1 MKRLLAIALAASLP
15 AVPAAGADPKVD
27 EAYAKAQDQLVKGK
41 TEEAVKTMQKLVDS
55 RPGPEAY
62 SFQGLILERASTL
75 DEAGAAYAKGAD
87 LGSGAP
93 KAEAMAMHANYLL
106 RTGPAKAAIARA
118 EQAVQVAA
126 TPATLAALARAQAR
140 VDPTKALESADK
152 AVAAGANADTHQ
164 ARAVALLAL
173 GRNDDAAAAARKAIE
188 LDARSGRAHATLA
201 AALVAAGKATEGL
214 TSARKGVELDPN
226 SAEAHA
232 ILGSAILASDPKL
245 WNDAIG
251 EAQDGA
257 FKNPKNP
264 EIQMIVGKVFEADG
278 RFDQAA
284 AAYRKALESDPEFS
298 SARSVLINAQFRK
311 GDLDGALTE
320 AKKLAAAAPS
330 SGDAQLLLGELLLR
344 KNEFDAA
351 VAPLQKAVQ
360 LLPGSANAHAYLAR
374 AYHSTGKVK
383 EAVAEYAKAVQS
395 DPSNADLRSNYG
407 LALSQVGQDAQAVEE
422 LKKVVATPGYKNT
435 AGYTNLGFVYRSIE
449 PPRNEEAIAAYKKA
463 LELDPKNAQA
473 ALGLAWVYLNAKRY
487 ADSIAACKQA
497 MQIDTG
503 LSPACNQTMAWAYLS
518 NKQFKEA
525 REALTAADKAG
536 AGNAKLDALLD
547 RLEKA
552 PAGADSEAALAEVDQ
567 ARAAQARQQAQLEQI
582 ERDTRDPNPSNRIRG
597 ARTLVTKAGAD
608 GVPTLAWML
617 YNDKSVDV
625 KIEVARALGS
635 LGPAARK
642 ACPQLQAYA
651 NEDIIPDPGAT
662 GEALNAEMKRGDL
675 KKACREAVAKACR

>member
-1 MKRLLAIALAASLP
+1 M
-15 AVPAAGADPKVD
+15 
-27 EAYAKAQDQLVKGK
+27 
-41 TEEAVKTMQKLVDS
+41 
-55 RPGPEAY
+55 
-62 SFQGLILERASTL
+62 
-75 DEAGAAYAKGAD
+75 
-87 LGSGAP
+87 
-93 KAEAMAMHANYLL
+93 
-106 RTGPAKAAIARA
+106 
-118 EQAVQVAA
+118 
-126 TPATLAALARAQAR
+126 
-140 VDPTKALESADK
+140 
-152 AVAAGANADTHQ
+152 
-164 ARAVALLAL
+164 
-173 GRNDDAAAAARKAIE
+173 
-188 LDARSGRAHATLA
+188 
-201 AALVAAGKATEGL
+201 
-214 TSARKGVELDPN
+214 
-226 SAEAHA
+226 
-232 ILGSAILASDPKL
+232 

-264 EIQMIVGKVFEADG
+264 EIQMIVGKIFEADG

-284 AAYRKALESDPEFS
+284 AAYKKALETDPDFS
-298 SARSVLINAQFRK
+298 PARSALINAQFRK
-311 GDLDGALTE
+311 GDLDGALAE
-320 AKKLAAAAPS
+320 AKKLAVASPN
-330 SGDAQLLLGELLLR
+330 SGDTQLLLGELLLR

-422 LKKVVATPGYKNT
+422 LKKVVASPGYKNT

-449 PPRNEEAIAAYKKA
+449 PPRNEEAVAAYKKA
-463 LELDPKNAQA
+463 LELDAKNAQA

-525 REALTAADKAG
+525 REALTAADTAG

-547 RLEKA
+547 RIEKA
-552 PAGADSEAALAEVDQ
+552 PAGADSDAALAEVDQ
-567 ARAAQARQQAQLEQI
+567 ARSAQARLQAQLEQI
-582 ERDTRDPNPSNRIRG
+582 DRDTGDSNPSNRIRG
-597 ARTLVTKAGAD
+597 VRSLVAKAGAD
-608 GVPTLAWML
+608 GVPKLDWML
-617 YNDKSVDV
+617 YNDKSNDV
-625 KIEVARALGS
+625 RIEVARALGS

-642 ACPQLQAYA
+642 ACPRLQAIA
-651 NEDIIPDPGAT
+651 NELVPPNPMAT
-662 GEALNAEMKRGDL
+662 GDELKEELKRSDL
-675 KKACREAVAKACR
+675 QKACREAVAKTCR